1 MNGKPTSDPVAN
13 FRSAAEKFHLAA
25 DDESGQVVVRN
36 RGDVDNGAIID
47 TLLNTVRKDGPQR
60 WLIHKLQRYI
70 VNIHRRDAMTLLR
83 QGDLEEISP
92 NLFVQVSD
100 WLHDAHPELSSDRR
114 PSKSDDCVV

>member
-1 MNGKPTSDPVAN
+1 MDGKPVSDPIVN
-13 FRSAAEKFHLAA
+13 FRSAAEKFHLDAS
-25 DDESGQVVVRN
+25 DGSVPVIVRY

-47 TLLNTVRKDGPQR
+47 TLLNTLRKDGPQR
-60 WLIHKLQRYI
+60 WLMHKLQHYI

-83 QGDLEEISP
+83 QGDLEEILP
-92 NLFVQVSD
+92 GLFVQVRD